1 MQCLIAFALLLAI
14 AANEWPSPFVGVT
27 DTHRVWAVV
36 LVQTLLSALAGCGC
50 DRLGPGPSNPIRT
63 WFPILCWLAGSLI
76 VTLGL
81 GWSQWVA
88 NHYGM
93 IDVGSAV
100 LILVPHLASL
110 VVVWAVPLALGEGRS
125 KSGTRPS
132 MTDRW
137 RVIGSHLRV
146 RFQWQLLPILLPLL
160 TVLIARDLLERS
172 VLWQQLNWTMQVGVL
187 AGASMLIVLLGFPYL
202 IKCWLPT
209 KPFADPDFQRCVD
222 DAGARL
228 GLNLRESVEWQTQM
242 KIANA
247 LVLGWLPGTRR
258 ILISDV
264 LCWALTPRQR
274 FAVFLHEAGH
284 LKRHHLWWRLS
295 VIVLAAEVLLLG
307 SIASQ
312 PELNWA
318 NPQESFRVFLATL
331 GLLGL
336 MLLTALLMGLVSRA
350 LEFEADAFVLEYDRG
365 TPSSELEPKSLSL
378 NLPDDLIAAIRCTAD
393 LTGTPLT
400 HVTWMHP
407 SIAER
412 IERLRF
418 CHASPILRK
427 LVQRRLRVLKGML
440 LGSILLLASLLALHG
455 LVWTI

>member
-14 AANEWPSPFVGVT
+14 AANEWPSPLVGVT
-27 DTHRVWAVV
+27 DTHRLSAVI
-36 LVQTLLSALAGCGC
+36 LVQSLLSALAACGCG
-50 DRLGPGPSNPIRT
+50 RLGPGPASPIRN
-63 WFPILCWLAGSLI
+63 WFPLLCWLAGSLI

-88 NHYGM
+88 KHYGT
-93 IDVGSAV
+93 IHVGSAL

-110 VVVWAVPLALGEGRS
+110 VLVWAVPLALGDGRS
-125 KSGTRPS
+125 NSGTHPS
-132 MTDRW
+132 VMDRW
-137 RVIGSHLRV
+137 RAICSHLQV

-172 VLWQQLNWTMQVGVL
+172 LLWQQLNWTMQVGVL
-187 AGASMLIVLLGFPYL
+187 AGASMLVVLLGFPFL

-209 KPFADPDFQRCVD
+209 KPFADPEFQRCVN
-222 DAGARL
+222 DAGERL
-228 GLNLRESVEWQTQM
+228 GLNLRETVEWQTQM
-242 KIANA
+242 RIANA

-264 LCWALTPRQR
+264 LCWALTTPQR

-284 LKRHHLWWRLS
+284 LKHHHLWWRLS

-307 SIASQ
+307 SIATQ
-312 PELNWA
+312 RELIWT
-318 NPQESFRVFLATL
+318 NPQESLQVFLATL

-336 MLLTALLMGLVSRA
+336 MLLTALLMGFVSRA
-350 LEFEADAFVLEYDRG
+350 LEFEADAFVLEYHHA
-365 TPSSELEPKSLSL
+365 TPASDMETNARSLS
-378 NLPDDLIAAIRCTAD
+378 LPDDLIAAIRCTAD

-418 CHASPILRK
+418 CHASPVLRK
-427 LVQRRLRVLKGML
+427 LVKRRLRVLKSTL
-440 LGSILLLASLLALHG
+440 LSSILLLAGLLALHG